1 MISMNP
7 MARNE
12 MKGELSEFVADINR
26 RWNGFL
32 LPLADLWTRVDGQR
46 LIFTRSGFA
55 SKEDMTGRLL
65 TAFNDWYILGR
76 DEQRVYRTQV
86 LLAKEA
92 SLELARLMEYDRA
105 DVLGRARKF
114 ESKSIPAKQA
124 QIQVFSGERGV
135 CAYVMP
141 PVFVTYVGK
150 TGRRMYRQLETEYVS
165 GNTSVPRADHSAGER
180 EDLAGKP

>member
-1 MISMNP
+1 
-7 MARNE
+7 

-26 RWNGFL
+26 RWKSFK
-32 LPLADLWTRVDGQR
+32 LPPADLWTRVDGQR
-46 LIFTRSGFA
+46 IVATPSGLATREDLQGKLFHA
-55 SKEDMTGRLL
+55 SPDY
-65 TAFNDWYILGR
+65 FIVGR

>member
-1 MISMNP
+1 
-7 MARNE
+7 
-12 MKGELSEFVADINR
+12 MKGEKILTRSTADVIE
-26 RWNGFL
+26 RWSRFR
-32 LPLADLWTRVDGQR
+32 LPPADLWTRIDGQR
-46 LIFTRSGFA
+46 LMFTRSGFA
-55 SKEDMTGRLL
+55 SKEDMTGKLL
-65 TAFNDWYILGR
+65 FAYDDWYLLGR
-76 DEQRVYRTQV
+76 DEQRVYRSQV
-86 LLAKEA
+86 LLAKDA

-124 QIQVFSGERGV
+124 QIRVFSGEKGV